1 MSPFIRGIKYITR
14 KRGKTVILFLL
25 LLVISTLVLSGAAVR
40 SAVETAQLNVR
51 QALGGVFTMAQNTSD
66 PSKWESSAVG
76 EYGYK
81 SWYTGAQLTEELA
94 ERVKGEI
101 KGIKGCNLSAVNY
114 VIALNSSGE
123 VLTLPESEEESYM
136 GSLMSGFGD
145 FNSTVAA
152 YANTDTAY
160 SSYFAGG
167 YLELAEGRHITTSKD
182 SASVL
187 ISKELAELNGL
198 KTGDRLTLQVSEY
211 MASMKG
217 IDPKTTQAEVEIAG
231 LFTETV
237 KSTSTLPNW
246 SIGNSLFTTMNIVAK
261 VRPDT
266 LNEGYEQAHFY
277 VDDPALLESIAEQV
291 KKLSF
296 IDPTDFVINCDT
308 ETLDSVAKPLE
319 NIDTLLTALI
329 RTVLIVG
336 AAVLYLILAAR
347 IKERTHESGVLLSL
361 GFSKGN
367 ILVQYITEALLI
379 AVLAISLSVPVS
391 GVFSEAV
398 ASRLIDSNAAQNE
411 QNGSQPF
418 DSFDGI
424 SVVNSSDFA
433 AKFESRTD
441 LTEIKVSVK
450 AAEVGSLYA
459 AGIFITALSV
469 VAAALP
475 VLKTKPR
482 EILSKMS

>member
-25 LLVISTLVLSGAAVR
+25 LLVISTLAMSGIAVR

-114 VIALNSSGE
+114 VIVLNSGGK
-123 VLTLPESEEESYM
+123 VLTLPESEDESGM

-167 YLELAEGRHITTSKD
+167 YLELAEGRHITSKD

-277 VDDPALLESIAEQV
+277 VEDPALLEDIAEQV
-291 KKLSF
+291 KGLSF
-296 IDPTDFVINCDT
+296 IDPTDFVISCDT

-329 RTVLIVG
+329 RAVLIVG
-336 AAVLYLILAAR
+336 AVVLYLILAAR

-367 ILVQYITEALLI
+367 ILAQYITEALLI

-391 GVFSEAV
+391 GAFSEAV

-411 QNGSQPF
+411 QDSSQPF
-418 DSFDGI
+418 NSFDGI
-424 SVVNSSDFA
+424 SVVDSSDFA

-441 LTEIKVSVK
+441 LTEIKVTVEP
-450 AAEVGSLYA
+450 AEVGTLYA
-459 AGIFITALSV
+459 AGIFITVLSV
-469 VAAALP
+469 AAAALP